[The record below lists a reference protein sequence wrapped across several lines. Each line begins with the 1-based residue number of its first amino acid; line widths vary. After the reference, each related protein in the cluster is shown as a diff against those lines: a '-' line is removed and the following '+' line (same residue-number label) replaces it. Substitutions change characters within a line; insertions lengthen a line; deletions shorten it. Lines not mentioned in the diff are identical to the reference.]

1 MKAKLAAA
9 FLGLKLVLALAGA
22 LLLSLICEK
31 ADAQVAREAFYSI
44 PSETMSAAD
53 FLTGKKG
60 TPVALAGQLRLAK
73 TGPAKQPAVVL
84 LHSASG
90 PIAEG
95 APYEEWPRVLNELG
109 IATFAVDSYA
119 GRGLVNYPADP
130 GKISFLTRII
140 DAFRALE
147 VVAKDP
153 RIDPSRIAVMGFSQ
167 GGAAA
172 LYSSMARFQK
182 MYGNTSLQFVGHIS
196 AYAGCIT
203 RFRDE
208 EDVTKPILLLHGTAD
223 DLTPIAPCREYAE
236 RLSKAGKAARII
248 EYPDA
253 YHQFDA
259 PMYRTAL
266 KFEQGVTSRRCR
278 LEEGENGVVLNSETK
293 KPFSPSDP
301 CYEKGFTGGFY
312 QEAAA
317 NKSHEDVKAFLK
329 DLFHLQ

>member
-1 MKAKLAAA
+1 
-9 FLGLKLVLALAGA
+9 
-22 LLLSLICEK
+22 
-31 ADAQVAREAFYSI
+31 
-44 PSETMSAAD
+44 
-53 FLTGKKG
+53 
-60 TPVALAGQLRLAK
+60 
-73 TGPAKQPAVVL
+73 
-84 LHSASG
+84 
-90 PIAEG
+90 
-95 APYEEWPRVLNELG
+95 VLNEVG
-109 IATFAVDSYA
+109 IATFAVDSYT
-119 GRGLVNYPADP
+119 GRGLFIPADS
-130 GKISFLTRII
+130 GKIAPLTLTRIV

-147 VVAKDP
+147 IVAKDL

-182 MYGNTSLQFVGHIS
+182 MYGNAILQFVGHIS
-196 AYAGCIT
+196 VYAGCIT

-208 EDVTKPILLLHGTAD
+208 EDVTKPILMLHGTAD

-236 RLSKAGKAARII
+236 RLSKAGKTARII

-266 KFEQGVTSRRCR
+266 RIEQGVTSRRCR

-293 KPFSPSDP
+293 QPFSPSDA

>member
-1 MKAKLAAA
+1 MKQ
-9 FLGLKLVLALAGA
+9 VLALAGA
-22 LLLSLICEK
+22 LLLSLISEK
-31 ADAQVAREAFYSI
+31 AHAQVAREAFYSI

-84 LHSASG
+84 LHSGSG

-95 APYEEWPRVLNELG
+95 APYEEWPRVLNEVG

-130 GKISFLTRII
+130 GKISFLIRIV

-147 VVAKDP
+147 VVAKHP
-153 RIDPSRIAVMGFSQ
+153 MIDPSRIAVMGFSQ
-167 GGAAA
+167 GAAAA
-172 LYSSMARFQK
+172 LYSGMARFQK
-182 MYGNTSLQFVGHIS
+182 MYGNADLRFVGHIS
-196 AYAGCIT
+196 AYAFCST

-208 EDVTKPILLLHGTAD
+208 EDVPKPILMLHGAAD
-223 DLTPIAPCREYAE
+223 DLNPIAPCRGYAE
-236 RLSKAGKAARII
+236 RLSKAGKTARII

-259 PMYRTAL
+259 PVYRTAL
-266 KFEQGVTSRRCR
+266 KNDQVAIPRRCR
-278 LEEGENGVVLNSETK
+278 FEEGENGVILNSETK
-293 KPFSPSDP
+293 QPFSSSDS
-301 CYEKGFTGGFY
+301 CFEKGFTGGYY

-329 DLFHLQ
+329 DLFKLQ

>member
-1 MKAKLAAA
+1 MKLL
-9 FLGLKLVLALAGA
+9 FALAGA
-22 LLLSLICEK
+22 LLLSLIWEK

-95 APYEEWPRVLNELG
+95 APYEEWPRVLNEVG

-130 GKISFLTRII
+130 GKISFLTRIV

-167 GGAAA
+167 GGGAA

-182 MYGNTSLQFVGHIS
+182 MYGNADLQFVGHIS
-196 AYAGCIT
+196 AYTGCIT

-208 EDVTKPILLLHGTAD
+208 EHVTKPILMLHGTAD

-236 RLSKAGKAARII
+236 RLSKAGKTARII

-259 PMYRTAL
+259 PAYRTAL
-266 KFEQGVTSRRCR
+266 RIEQGVSSRRCR

-293 KPFSPSDP
+293 QPYSSSSDS
-301 CYEKGFTGGFY
+301 CVEKGFTGGYY

-329 DLFHLQ
+329 DLFKLQ

>member
-1 MKAKLAAA
+1 
-9 FLGLKLVLALAGA
+9 VLALAGA

-53 FLTGKKG
+53 FLMGKKG

-95 APYEEWPRVLNELG
+95 APYEEWPRVLNEVG

-130 GKISFLTRII
+130 VKISFLTRIV

-147 VVAKDP
+147 VVAKHP
-153 RIDPSRIAVMGFSQ
+153 MIDPSRIAVMGFSQ
-167 GGAAA
+167 GGGAA

-182 MYGNTSLQFVGHIS
+182 MYGNADLQFVGHIS
-196 AYAGCIT
+196 AYAGCYT

-208 EDVTKPILLLHGTAD
+208 EDVTKSILMLHGTAD

-236 RLSKAGKAARII
+236 RLSKANKTARII

-259 PMYRTAL
+259 PVYRTAV
-266 KFEQGVTSRRCR
+266 KVEQGASPRRCH

-293 KPFSPSDP
+293 QPFSSSDS
-301 CYEKGFTGGFY
+301 CMEKGFTGGYY

-317 NKSHEDVKAFLK
+317 NKSHEDVKAFVK
-329 DLFHLQ
+329 DLFKLQ